1 MWFLVRQ
8 IVLFLRMECFSWA
21 WVNAMGIYTNKNE
34 NMTIGFSD
42 DDKLYAVVM
51 TRESQAKQ
59 SPAKKMLVTS

>member
-1 MWFLVRQ
+1 
-8 IVLFLRMECFSWA
+8 
-21 WVNAMGIYTNKNE
+21 MGIYTNKNE